1 MRIYRIVIST
11 AVFLVASA
19 VLADEPECAVN
30 YKSDATS
37 AETFVLTALAPT
49 TVIEMLP
56 RKLGAAGASMDWA
69 TPTKGILKAG
79 ALEVRAEKSGTVTRV
94 VFHTSPAADKETLCR
109 YATLVG
115 NPPLPPAPPVPQDA
129 ALIAKMKDD
138 LLRKHQLVQPGATH
152 GLNNVTFRS
161 LDDFLQFA
169 ITGIKNVSSDKR
181 EYTIQVQAPR
191 VVSMIAPEDLEDS
204 GQIMIGDHET
214 HRTKPARV
222 DATLIYDKDGAAWK
236 LTDAFITHIES
247 VK

>member
-1 MRIYRIVIST
+1 MRIRPIMIST
-11 AVFLVASA
+11 AVCLIAAA

-37 AETFVLTALAPT
+37 AETSVLTALAPKA
-49 TVIEMLP
+49 VIEMLP
-56 RKLGAAGASMDWA
+56 RKLAAAGAPMDWA
-69 TPTKGILKAG
+69 QPAKGVLKAG
-79 ALEVRAEKSGTVTRV
+79 SLDVKAEASGSVTRV
-94 VFHTSPAADKETLCR
+94 IFHTSPAADKATLCR

-129 ALIAKMKDD
+129 ALIAQIKDD
-138 LLRKHQLVQPGATH
+138 LLRKHQLVQPGVTQ

-161 LDDFLQFA
+161 LDDFLQFV
-169 ITGIKNVSSDKR
+169 ITGIKNVSADKR
-181 EYTIQVQAPR
+181 EYTVELQTPR
-191 VVSMIAPEDLEDS
+191 AVSMIASEDLEDG
-204 GQIMIGDHET
+204 GQAMIGAHES

-222 DATLIYDKDGAAWK
+222 DATLIYEKNGAAWK